1 MPTTLITG
9 ASAGLGQ
16 GFARALAAKRQDLI
30 LTARRA
36 DQLEALAA
44 ELRAR
49 HGVQVHVFPADL
61 ADPAAPDKLIADIAA
76 AGLTIDDLINNAGY
90 GVQGGFADGDA
101 PTQLGMIDLNIR
113 ALVALT
119 HAVLPKMV
127 ARKSGGVLNIASTA
141 AFQPG
146 PWLAVYYATKAFV
159 LSFSEAIHEE
169 VKDQGVRIAALCPGP
184 TRTEFANLA
193 GMGDSALF
201 NRFASDPETV
211 VRDGLKALATIRPSA
226 SRGWRTRSWPDR
238 SASPRVALPA
248 ASPAPCRN
256 RADDLAIFARGIGS
270 TPKKLRSK
278 MLRTPRLDLAR
289 SVALRRRIVSSSQL
303 S

>member
-16 GFARALAAKRQDLI
+16 GFARALAAQGQDLI

-36 DQLEALAA
+36 DRLEALAA
-44 ELRAR
+44 ELRTA
-49 HGVQVHVFPADL
+49 HGVQAHIFPADL
-61 ADPAAPDKLIADIAA
+61 ADPTAPDTLIADIAA
-76 AGLTIDDLINNAGY
+76 ADLTIHDLINNAGY
-90 GVQGGFADGDA
+90 GIQGGFADGDTSA
-101 PTQLGMIDLNIR
+101 ELGMIDLNIR

-119 HAVLPKMV
+119 HAVLPQMV
-127 ARKSGGVLNIASTA
+127 ARRSGGVLNIASTA

-169 VKDQGVRIAALCPGP
+169 VKDEGVRIVALCPGP

-211 VRDGLKALATIRPSA
+211 VRDGLKALATNQAVRISGMANTLMAGSIR
-226 SRGWRTRSWPDR
+226 
-238 SASPRVALPA
+238 L
-248 ASPAPCRN
+248 
-256 RADDLAIFARGIGS
+256 
-270 TPKKLRSK
+270 
-278 MLRTPRLDLAR
+278 TPRGLAR
-289 SVALRRRIVSSSQL
+289 RIAGSLQKSRR
-303 S
+303 